1 MEENGRLRRPRERAS
16 SRDHTGREDQRRAST
31 GPIRPPMAA
40 GDVEER
46 PFAGSPIRSGSAG
59 SSRKPRHLSGDGR
72 GRERGEVAAGRRGN
86 GSGHRGGPRPASGT
100 GTGAG
105 TGTGR
110 LGRRWPRRVLIGANV
125 FTAVCLLSSAA
136 VFGYVEY
143 RTGQL
148 KVGPH
153 APHLAPDAT
162 PTAAG
167 SSGGLPPM
175 NILLIGNNT
184 RTGLNPAQK
193 QFGTAAQVGGARS
206 DVTMVLHLDP
216 AAHTASLLSIPR
228 DVFVRLPP
236 HSLSGHYAKIDGAL
250 NGTKT
255 GGLKSGPDNLINAI
269 TSDFGI
275 PINHYISI
283 NFDGFQQTIHDIGG
297 IKMNF
302 PMPLRDPYSL
312 LNIPHPG
319 CQRLGGFQA
328 LALVRARHLQYFSN
342 GSWHNDPLSDL
353 SRIVRDHTFLRVFV
367 STARAEMTNPLKAN
381 ALIGGLLHQVTVDPG
396 LTPSMLLK
404 IFKVYRHVNP
414 STIPETTMPITTVLS
429 YHYGGAN
436 YGDVDMPVEPLDHQ
450 VIDNWTTTSPLP
462 RSSPSSIRVSVVNIS
477 GKYRQATTIG
487 QGLAARGFQF
497 VSASNGPIPA
507 AVTETS
513 VLYHPGDSAQGLSVL
528 HALQGA
534 VILRADS
541 AVPSGSVVVDAGS
554 VLAVGPP
561 AAPASPATTA
571 TGSTTSKSSSR
582 PTAAPRTTTT
592 TALTA
597 GGQPPSAAKDHLT
610 PFDPTPCAGG

>member
-1 MEENGRLRRPRERAS
+1 ML
-16 SRDHTGREDQRRAST
+16 
-31 GPIRPPMAA
+31 
-40 GDVEER
+40 V
-46 PFAGSPIRSGSAG
+46 
-59 SSRKPRHLSGDGR
+59 
-72 GRERGEVAAGRRGN
+72 
-86 GSGHRGGPRPASGT
+86 
-100 GTGAG
+100 
-105 TGTGR
+105 
-110 LGRRWPRRVLIGANV
+110 GANI
-125 FTAVCLLSSAA
+125 FTGVCLLSSAA
-136 VFGYVEY
+136 VFGYVKY

-148 KVGPH
+148 KVGPT
-153 APHLAPDAT
+153 APHLTPDAA
-162 PTAAG
+162 TATG
-167 SSGGLPPM
+167 SSSGLPPM

-216 AAHTASLLSIPR
+216 ATHSASLLSIPR

-236 HSLSGHYAKIDGAL
+236 NSLSGNYAKVDGAL

-255 GGLKSGPDNLINAI
+255 GGLKSGPDNLINTI

-312 LNIPHPG
+312 LNVSHTG

-328 LALVRARHLQYFSN
+328 LALVRARHLQYFTN
-342 GSWHNDPLSDL
+342 GYWHNDPLSDL

-367 STARAEMTNPLKAN
+367 NTAKAEMTNPIKAN
-381 ALIGGLLHQVTVDPG
+381 ALIGGLLNQVTVDPG

-414 STIPETTMPITTVLS
+414 NSIPETTMPVTTVLS
-429 YHYGGAN
+429 YHYGGAD

-450 VIDNWTTTSPLP
+450 VIDKWAGTSPLP
-462 RSSPSSIRVSVVNIS
+462 LSAPAGINVSVVNIS
-477 GKYRQATTIG
+477 GKYREANTIG
-487 QGLAARGFQF
+487 QGLAARGFHF

-507 AVTETS
+507 TVTETS
-513 VLYHPGDSAQGLSVL
+513 VLYHPGDTGQGLSVL
-528 HALQGA
+528 HSLQGA
-534 VILRADS
+534 VLLRADS
-541 AVPSGSVVVDAGS
+541 AVAPGNVVVDAGS
-554 VLAVGPP
+554 AVTVKS
-561 AAPASPATTA
+561 PASSATSATTA
-571 TGSTTSKSSSR
+571 SSASASTAKTS
-582 PTAAPRTTTT
+582 PTAAPATTST

-597 GGQPPSAAKDHLT
+597 GGQPPSPATDHVT
-610 PFDPTPCAGG
+610 AFDPTPCAGG